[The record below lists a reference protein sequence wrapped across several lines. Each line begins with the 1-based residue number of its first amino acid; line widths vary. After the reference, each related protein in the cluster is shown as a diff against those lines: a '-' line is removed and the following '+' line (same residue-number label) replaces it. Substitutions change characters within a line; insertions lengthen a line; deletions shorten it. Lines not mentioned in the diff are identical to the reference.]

1 MRPTNLLSRLFC
13 ARRLSDERS
22 PGPKL
27 SENWSQLENRV
38 RYLIRDEKDFIVY
51 IDHDLDIEW
60 ETAENLDRLLEAKGN
75 DIKAK
80 HYSVLA
86 QAAVVET
93 MPTEGLD
100 AQRILRFKRL
110 VGEAIVC
117 CLECQYDA
125 ALSALDFARDYLR
138 ERTQE
143 VSRFWYLSFSMFFA
157 VLFILI
163 ACFFWFWR
171 ASLILIIGGGAFWL
185 VIAGCSGALGAL
197 LSVMSRTGNLA
208 FNSSSGRRLHR
219 LEALSR
225 ISVGVLSG
233 GLIGLA
239 IQSKL
244 FLWPL
249 VSGSEPHLVIMIAA
263 FAAGAGERL
272 APSIIAGFDKK
283 VAAQDSRDDRTAA
296 AYIEG
301 TRNHAK
307 PPRGARAQGSGAAGV
322 AQDGSNISVPTEKK

>member
-1 MRPTNLLSRLFC
+1 MTSKQSITVFL
-13 ARRLSDERS
+13 RRQPSLRRCQR
-22 PGPKL
+22 
-27 SENWSQLENRV
+27 N
-38 RYLIRDEKDFIVY
+38 
-51 IDHDLDIEW
+51 
-60 ETAENLDRLLEAKGN
+60 
-75 DIKAK
+75 
-80 HYSVLA
+80 
-86 QAAVVET
+86 
-93 MPTEGLD
+93 GLD

-125 ALSALDFARDYLR
+125 ALSALGFARDYLR

-143 VSRFWYLSFSMFFA
+143 VSRFWYLSFSMLFA
-157 VLFILI
+157 VPFSLI
-163 ACFFWFWR
+163 ACLFWLER
-171 ASLILIIGGGAFWL
+171 GSLVPSIGTGAFWL

-208 FNSSSGRRLHR
+208 FSSSSGKRLHR

-239 IQSKL
+239 IQSQL
-244 FLWPL
+244 FLSPL
-249 VSGSEPHLVIMIAA
+249 VSGSQPHLIIIIAA

-283 VAAQDSRDDRTAA
+283 LTAQDLRGNETTTHPDR
-296 AYIEG
+296 IG
-301 TRNHAK
+301 DHAK
-307 PPRGARAQGSGAAGV
+307 PPEGDS
-322 AQDGSNISVPTEKK
+322 DKK